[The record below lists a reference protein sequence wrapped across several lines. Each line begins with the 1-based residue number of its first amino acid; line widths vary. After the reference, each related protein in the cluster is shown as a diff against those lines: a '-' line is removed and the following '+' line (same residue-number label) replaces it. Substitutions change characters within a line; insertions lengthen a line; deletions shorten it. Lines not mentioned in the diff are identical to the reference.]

1 MAYHFFVIFVLLSS
15 AFGSLVHKNH
25 ERGKDFTFSSKKV
38 VDFTI
43 HISEAG
49 EEYNEKIEVNPNKR
63 TELFQV
69 PAHPGV
75 DRSDTLHDFKQ
86 NLSMLRFPH
95 GKICFLF
102 PLAKEQSAPEKLM
115 RDLEKAKQMV
125 ITETRRVD
133 TTWIV
138 NGELTDRSALS
149 DELSDF
155 CAQYPIYHVKKAQE
169 SLEVIGIQTKERA
182 HRTRRQASTGL
193 NGTELCSGGMDL
205 NTANQIC
212 PEPELKI
219 NKYSSCVKYIEC
231 DGRRIGRL
239 ADGGHEKSHDPGCRV
254 VHGYGLISV
263 CYEYICNIV
272 SMDQHHYNYRNNHQ
286 QGSRSRGGS
295 GEGSGQGS
303 DEEESSEEG
312 SGEEEGSG
320 DVLE

>member
-1 MAYHFFVIFVLLSS
+1 MPQYPDFTDLFVLGLS
-15 AFGSLVHKNH
+15 LLP
-25 ERGKDFTFSSKKV
+25 FT
-38 VDFTI
+38 
-43 HISEAG
+43 
-49 EEYNEKIEVNPNKR
+49 
-63 TELFQV
+63 
-69 PAHPGV
+69 
-75 DRSDTLHDFKQ
+75 
-86 NLSMLRFPH
+86 
-95 GKICFLF
+95 
-102 PLAKEQSAPEKLM
+102 
-115 RDLEKAKQMV
+115 
-125 ITETRRVD
+125 
-133 TTWIV
+133 
-138 NGELTDRSALS
+138 
-149 DELSDF
+149 SDF
-155 CAQYPIYHVKKAQE
+155 SWVSDLNDYLSGSFA
-169 SLEVIGIQTKERA
+169 ERA

-219 NKYSSCVKYIEC
+219 IKYSSCVKYIEC

-239 ADGGHEKSHDPGCRV
+239 ADGGHEKSHDPGCRI

-263 CYEYICNIV
+263 CYGYICNIV

-320 DVLE
+320 DVLEWL